1 MRYVILLL
9 IGLTVETLP
18 AFADDSDDWPVCNTS
33 EGNSAIAACTR
44 ILQRWEASGS
54 DLPPPSRSVCCSAR
68 FTTQFGT
75 PPTNSRSPS
84 PTAFC
89 RPKRSTSKPPGI
101 SDRLDLA

>member
-18 AFADDSDDWPVCNTS
+18 AFADDSDDWPVCNTF

-54 DLPPPSRSVCCSAR
+54 DLS
-68 FTTQFGT
+68 
-75 PPTNSRSPS
+75 
-84 PTAFC
+84 TAFEVGLLS
-89 RPKRSTSKPPGI
+89 RKVHDSVWNATHEQQEPFTYGVLPAEALYFKTAGN
-101 SDRLDLA
+101 

>member
-9 IGLTVETLP
+9 IGLTVGTLP

-54 DLPPPSRSVCCSAR
+54 DLS
-68 FTTQFGT
+68 
-75 PPTNSRSPS
+75 
-84 PTAFC
+84 TAFNN
-89 RPKRSTSKPPGI
+89 RGLAYDNKGQ
-101 SDRLDLA
+101 LDLALADYNQAIRLEPESALVCHNRG